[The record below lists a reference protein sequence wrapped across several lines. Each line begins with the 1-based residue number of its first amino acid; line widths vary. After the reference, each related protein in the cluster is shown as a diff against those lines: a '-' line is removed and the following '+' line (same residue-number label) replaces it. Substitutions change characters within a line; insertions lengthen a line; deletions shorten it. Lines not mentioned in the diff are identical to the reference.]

1 MVARGVFKETTK
13 QRRQPMEP
21 EAIPAGGSARP
32 PGPARAPLSDSDK
45 QFIRAAMNTYLK
57 PYMRA

>member
-13 QRRQPMEP
+13 QRHQPMEP
-21 EAIPAGGSARP
+21 EAVPAGVAARP

-45 QFIRAAMNTYLK
+45 QFIREAMNTYLR